1 MIEIE
6 INGKKYK
13 AQCPVRVIHEG
24 KEFFIKRAT
33 KTNGIYLND
42 QPLKE
47 KDVLLRQS
55 DNIHKPDAV

>member
-24 KEFFIKRAT
+24 KDFWVKRAT
-33 KTNGIYLND
+33 KTSGIYMNNEI
-42 QPLKE
+42 P